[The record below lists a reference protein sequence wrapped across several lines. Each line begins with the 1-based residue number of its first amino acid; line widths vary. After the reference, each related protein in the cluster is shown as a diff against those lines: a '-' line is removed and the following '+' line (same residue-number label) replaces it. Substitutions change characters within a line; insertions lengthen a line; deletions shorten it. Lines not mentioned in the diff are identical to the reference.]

1 MLSDTRSF
9 SLTLR
14 NDMAALPGM
23 VEWIDRT
30 GDTLGL
36 TAEVR
41 YALHLCFEEAVTNVI
56 RHGFPGKTERPDIA
70 LRLAATDSAL
80 TAEIEDQGIAFDPM
94 TLAAPARPASLADAV
109 EGGLGVHLMRHFA
122 HSMVYRRRDAAN
134 VLILSFRLH
143 QTPAA
148 IC

>member
-1 MLSDTRSF
+1 MLPDVNTF
-9 SLTLR
+9 SLTLE
-14 NDMAALPGM
+14 NAMAALPRM
-23 VEWIDRT
+23 VDWIDRT

-56 RHGFPGKTERPDIA
+56 RHGFPGKAERPDIA

-80 TAEIEDQGIAFDPM
+80 TVEIEDRGIAFDPM
-94 TLAAPARPASLADAV
+94 TLAAPARPASLAEAV

-122 HSMVYRRRDAAN
+122 HSVAYRRRDEAN

-143 QTPAA
+143 QTPAD